1 MFWCLITLILSALLF
16 LLPSFLGLLRLG
28 LVNGSGGDK
37 GDLLLVFLWHV
48 HPEKDMTLKSILV
61 KSSEDMA

>member
-1 MFWCLITLILSALLF
+1 MLLF

-48 HPEKDMTLKSILV
+48 HPEKEDMTLKSILV
-61 KSSEDMA
+61 KSSGDMA